1 MSGNS
6 SNAGTGITP
15 TRTLGAIA
23 AAAILFLLPARPA
36 EAQFEWLFGPPKPA
50 PPPAAAAPQGGPAKP
65 KPKPRKPKPKEAKT
79 APGAN
84 ASAPAVEEPPPPYDA
99 ELLKLAEILG
109 ALAYLE
115 ELCATNP
122 AGNWRDKMKALLDA
136 EGKTTARKER
146 LAGSYNRGF
155 RDYERSYRV
164 CTPNAQTVIA
174 RFIGEGGKIA
184 HDVVGRYGGS

>member
-1 MSGNS
+1 MTTARGNKRS
-6 SNAGTGITP
+6 
-15 TRTLGAIA
+15 RTLASIIA
-23 AAAILFLLPARPA
+23 AAIIFLLPARPA

-50 PPPAAAAPQGGPAKP
+50 PPPAAAAPQGSPAKP
-65 KPKPRKPKPKEAKT
+65 KPKPRKPKLKEAKA

-84 ASAPAVEEPPPPYDA
+84 ASAPAVEEPPPPYEA

-109 ALAYLE
+109 ALAYLD
-115 ELCATNP
+115 ELCATDP
-122 AGNWRDKMKALLDA
+122 AGGWRDKMKALLDA
-136 EGKTTARKER
+136 EGKTAARKER

-174 RFIGEGGKIA
+174 RFTSEGGRIA
-184 HDVVGRYGGS
+184 HEVVGRYGGS

>member
-1 MSGNS
+1 MTTARGNKRS
-6 SNAGTGITP
+6 
-15 TRTLGAIA
+15 RTLATIA
-23 AAAILFLLPARPA
+23 AASILFLLPARPA
-36 EAQFEWLFGPPKPA
+36 GAQFEWLFGPPKPA

-65 KPKPRKPKPKEAKT
+65 KPKPRKPKPKEAKA

-84 ASAPAVEEPPPPYDA
+84 APAPAADEPPPPYDA

-109 ALAYLE
+109 ALSYLE

-122 AGNWRDKMKALLDA
+122 SGGWRDKMKALLDA
-136 EGKTTARKER
+136 EGKATARKER

-174 RFIGEGGKIA
+174 RFTSEGGRIA
-184 HDVVGRYGGS
+184 HEVVGRYGGS